1 MSDAAEEV
9 HNAAEIVPQAM
20 VYAIIANGLFGLGM
34 VIAFLFSL
42 GNIEAAISSS
52 TGYPFLYTFYNAT
65 EHKTIA
71 TGMAVVVILMSVF
84 ATLSV
89 MASASRQTWAFARDR
104 AIPGHNFLSRVRL
117 TKP

>member
-1 MSDAAEEV
+1 MGSAAEEV
-9 HNAAEIVPQAM
+9 HNAAEIVPKAM
-20 VYAIIANGLFGLGM
+20 VYAVIVNGLFGLGM
-34 VIAFLFSL
+34 AIAFPFSL
-42 GNIEAAISSS
+42 GNIEVAISSP
-52 TGYPFLYTFYNAT
+52 TGYPFLYSFYNAT

-71 TGMAVVVILMSVF
+71 TGMASIVILMSVF

-104 AIPGHNFLSRVRL
+104 AIPGHTFLSRVRL